1 MRRPFKKGFAQEVS
15 VYAKK
20 RTRPSSPFFK
30 YKGMIKVKLTNVHL
44 SNNDPRVQKIDESNV
59 EDLMLDMTQQGLDDD
74 AELGSVLKSK
84 KEGHYDVFDQHH
96 CIESLKRLGKEELWL
111 EEYEYVGTGSEA
123 DKWAAA
129 SDFGQ
134 KINNLHI
141 LYKKTTMAS
150 VVAAALAKIRQTG
163 YIFRE
168 GTPVNEDMIFEWMKE
183 VGHTARFHKGKVTEM
198 INKIL
203 NPNEYT
209 GVKTRSITKNLMND
223 LCAAS
228 KGYYGSGNLVKV
240 NSDRYGFIV
249 KTDNYASDAPKT
261 MHSILSHWDK
271 DIDLKPVIIT
281 YSGKEDANDIIT
293 NHQLYVNKLY
303 QTYQT
308 HLRAIQKLHRIK
320 FDELTYDEFLDKI
333 EVAAF
338 SQIEKEYNEGDF
350 TTRVIP
356 EINLENE

>member
-15 VYAKK
+15 VYAKR
-20 RTRPSSPFFK
+20 RTRPSSPFFR

-111 EEYEYVGTGSEA
+111 DEYEYVGTGSEA

-209 GVKTRSITKNLMND
+209 GVKTRSITQNLIKD

-271 DIDLKPVIIT
+271 DVDLKPVIIT
-281 YSGKEDANDIIT
+281 YSGKDNATEIVGKHKGYIT
-293 NHQLYVNKLY
+293 KIYD
-303 QTYQT
+303 TYIT
-308 HLRAIQKLHRIK
+308 HLSAIGKLHGCA
-320 FDELTYDEFLDKI
+320 FTPLTFEKFLDKI
-333 EVAAF
+333 EVT
-338 SQIEKEYNEGDF
+338 SIGQVVGEWSDESDF
-350 TTRVIP
+350 VTRQ
-356 EINLENE
+356 LT